1 MAQRKHRAYEND
13 YPSVTTV
20 LGVLRNI
27 PLEWWFK
34 SNTLEYINRESG
46 KGRTIGTDIHKSLE
60 NYILTGQAT
69 VDTQYPDEVTTALHS
84 FIKFRKERM
93 DIELTWSEQAL
104 THPRYFYNGT
114 IDCIGK
120 IDGNI
125 IVLDWKSS
133 KCSDKDKP
141 DIYDS
146 YKTQVAAYVSLYNYN
161 QVTKEDAGTN
171 WCMAENNRKIVEKA
185 IIVSIA
191 KDKVAYN
198 LYEMNLEEIKDCFN
212 EVFLPALKIW
222 NFQHKKGE

>member
-1 MAQRKHRAYEND
+1 MARKHRDYDND

-20 LGVLRNI
+20 LSVLRNI
-27 PLEWWFK
+27 PLEYWFK

-46 KGRTIGTDIHKSLE
+46 KGRTIGTDIHKSIE

-69 VDTQYPDEVTTALHS
+69 VETQYPDEVTCALHS
-84 FIKFRKERM
+84 FIKFRKERP
-93 DIELTWSEQAL
+93 DIEMTWSEQAL

-120 IDGNI
+120 IGEKI

-146 YKTQVAAYVSLYNYN
+146 YKTQVAAYVSLYNYSK
-161 QVTKEDAGTN
+161 VTREDAGFN
-171 WCMAENNRKIVEKA
+171 WCMAENNRPTVREA
-185 IIVSIA
+185 IIVAIA

-198 LYEMNLEEIKDCFN
+198 LYEMDSDEINDCFN
-212 EVFLPALKIW
+212 EVFLPALKIY
-222 NFQHKKGE
+222 NYTHQKKEK

>member
-1 MAQRKHRAYEND
+1 MKKREHRSYDNL
-13 YPSVTTV
+13 YPSVTQIIGI
-20 LGVLRNI
+20 LNNPALNQ
-27 PLEWWFK
+27 WFIK
-34 SNTLEYINRESG
+34 NTPEFVRRESG

-212 EVFLPALKIW
+212 EVFLPALKIY
-222 NFQHKKGE
+222 NYQHKKET